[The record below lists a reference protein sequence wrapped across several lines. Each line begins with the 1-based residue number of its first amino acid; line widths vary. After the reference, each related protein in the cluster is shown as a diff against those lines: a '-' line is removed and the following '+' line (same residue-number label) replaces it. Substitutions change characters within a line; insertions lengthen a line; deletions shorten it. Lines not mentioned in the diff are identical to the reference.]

1 MLQPRGLTICALG
14 EVDPMGELARLLAAG
29 WLERCG
35 DVIRMSTRV
44 ANGQKVECT
53 VREVRAVDE
62 MYEQLA
68 ETERPRR
75 QYVLDPVYQSGL
87 KILSGPKKHGELL
100 CPLAACG
107 PAEAGR
113 LPGLALPRASRGR
126 PVGDYSL

>member
-75 QYVLDPVYQSGL
+75 QYVLDPVYQSGAADLIRSLL
-87 KILSGPKKHGELL
+87 K
-100 CPLAACG
+100 
-107 PAEAGR
+107 AEAGER
-113 LPGLALPRASRGR
+113 LTLTAALHWPWLEDMLTDPLAT
-126 PVGDYSL
+126 DQE